1 MTPWSTVHHAVVV
14 KPEGCVDLLS
24 LFAELSQ
31 GRPGAK
37 IMGLMAMVVIMET
50 Y

>member
-1 MTPWSTVHHAVVV
+1 MQSFV

-24 LFAELSQ
+24 LLAELSQ
-31 GRPGAK
+31 GRLGAK
-37 IMGLMAMVVIMET
+37 IMGLTAVVVIKET